1 MTKYSNIKIQSPK
14 CNRNSKKHGW
24 GEPCP
29 VALKHG
35 NYIRNRTARKK
46 HTDRHE
52 RETAAERPQP
62 LSREVFRGALLGAQ
76 RERCD
81 KRKPNACRKTPP
93 LWALSQS
100 SPPAS
105 PPPGT
110 QRFPPRPTIPAAGW
124 RKGRARSSQ
133 RPRSGGSCNARSPP
147 PASGFRSSWKHP
159 PCDSAAGTAAAS
171 PPRPGPAVCAA
182 APLAAPAWRPPAP
195 PPFRRRPP
203 PGAPCGPRHRLAP
216 GRADGPGTPAVS
228 SSTGRGL
235 RGGGPAGGARW
246 PLRGVHS
253 LSTLGRSPPLSAAC
267 GELGGPVVS
276 GQGKLRWALG
286 TVCVSF
292 GR

>member
-1 MTKYSNIKIQSPK
+1 MRQTQ
-14 CNRNSKKHGW
+14 
-24 GEPCP
+24 
-29 VALKHG
+29 
-35 NYIRNRTARKK
+35 
-46 HTDRHE
+46 
-52 RETAAERPQP
+52 AERLPQ
-62 LSREVFRGALLGAQ
+62 
-76 RERCD
+76 
-81 KRKPNACRKTPP
+81 N
-93 LWALSQS
+93 
-100 SPPAS
+100 
-105 PPPGT
+105 
-110 QRFPPRPTIPAAGW
+110 PAALGSVAKLASGLTAS
-124 RKGRARSSQ
+124 RHAALPAAAYNPGRRLKEGKSSFLAAPQ
-133 RPRSGGSCNARSPP
+133 ERGGSCNARSPP

-235 RGGGPAGGARW
+235 RGGGPAGGARR
-246 PLRGVHS
+246 PLRGVHP